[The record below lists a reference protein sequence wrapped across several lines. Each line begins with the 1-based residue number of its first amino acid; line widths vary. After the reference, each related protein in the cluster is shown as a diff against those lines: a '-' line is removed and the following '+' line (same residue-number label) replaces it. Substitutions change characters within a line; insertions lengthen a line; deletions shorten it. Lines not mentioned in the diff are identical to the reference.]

1 MTDKTI
7 ILGFCVGLAGTGA
20 ALAGNFTPPLG
31 CKAFLTV
38 QTLECHVSHHY
49 TCMGDAKGDQ
59 WRADF
64 DAEGIF
70 YLSRIDTEGQWLE
83 SQDFFSP
90 SVQLLDANPVDPAS
104 FTELLSDVDSFD
116 FNLTKDNGEETR
128 VTGFDQLTGADLTI
142 DGVSLKE
149 TNFSFYET
157 DRSGKLLRQA
167 VGTEF
172 ISPKWRMF
180 FSGPSKWNF
189 GDDEWIAVEDRPIK
203 FLEPSDSGF
212 LSNTPLFGC
221 NAVKAQFLIPTDTT
235 EAQSHDN
242 L

>member
-1 MTDKTI
+1 M
-7 ILGFCVGLAGTGA
+7 
-20 ALAGNFTPPLG
+20 
-31 CKAFLTV
+31 
-38 QTLECHVSHHY
+38 
-49 TCMGDAKGDQ
+49 
-59 WRADF
+59 
-64 DAEGIF
+64 
-70 YLSRIDTEGQWLE
+70 
-83 SQDFFSP
+83 
-90 SVQLLDANPVDPAS
+90 DP
-104 FTELLSDVDSFD
+104 
-116 FNLTKDNGEETR
+116 
-128 VTGFDQLTGADLTI
+128 TI

-203 FLEPSDSGF
+203 FLEPSDNGF
-212 LSNTPLFGC
+212 LSNKPLFGC